1 MSQPIQLPDALYQ
14 ELENIANRYQRPIEE
29 MVIEALADYVSQYE
43 EDDEATIRKA
53 FLEGWHEVMTNA
65 PARSIWDILAEIDD
79 DPEA

>member
-1 MSQPIQLPDALYQ
+1 MSYPIHLPDALYQ
-14 ELENIANRYQRPIEE
+14 ELENIANRHQRPIEE
-29 MVIEALADYVSQYE
+29 MVIEAIADYVSQYE